1 MPRHDIMTTSS
12 DVMIQRTRDQ
22 FMGTFYTVM
31 ETQELTKTC
40 KHIVPIGTFET
51 FEEAQDF
58 ADTLINP
65 EETND

>member
-1 MPRHDIMTTSS
+1 MSEHAIMTVND
-12 DVMIQRTRDQ
+12 DVMIQRTQDP
-22 FMGTFYTVM
+22 FMGLFYTVM
-31 ETQELTKTC
+31 RTEKLTDTL
-40 KHIVPIGTFET
+40 KHIISAGTFET